1 MPNTSPTRREE
12 KTMTVKPQI
21 FRTQAEQDLLRHF
34 EERFPNDDG
43 GLTTLRHKAFAGLRE
58 AGLPHRRVE
67 DYKYTDLKS
76 LVGTIPDIGDRPAV
90 EAARK
95 ALAGADHW
103 GDVDRKRIVFADGYY
118 FPELSD
124 DDMPGIKVDGLAAAL
139 GDGQDVSGR
148 VALLHPEKADA
159 SLDLNTAF
167 MVDGVLIDIDESHD
181 GAVALELVFLHVETG
196 PLSQYVRSAVRVG
209 KETSLTLLET
219 HVGPD
224 GVENH
229 SNVAFEVFAGDG
241 SKVTWIKLQ
250 RSGSDALH
258 LGTTLTE
265 VGADAD
271 FNHFTFTMGSKMS
284 RSQSFVTFC
293 EQGSRANLRG
303 VTMLR
308 NKEHADLTLLV
319 DHAVP
324 ECDSQERFKAV
335 IDDRAKGV
343 FQGKIIVR
351 PDAQK
356 TDGQMMTQTLLL
368 SDDAQVA
375 NKPELEIFADDV
387 QCAHGATTGQIDEDL
402 LFYLM
407 ARGIPREQART
418 LLVLAFI
425 GETIEEIGNEAIE
438 EHLEALSQV
447 WLLGERAVL

>member
-1 MPNTSPTRREE
+1 MPNTFPTRREDV
-12 KTMTVKPQI
+12 TMTAKPKI
-21 FRTQAEQDLLRHF
+21 VRTQAEQDLLRHF
-34 EERFPNDDG
+34 EERFADESG
-43 GLTTLRHKAFAGLRE
+43 GLTSLRREAFAGLRE

-76 LVGTIPDIGDRPAV
+76 LVGAIPEIGDRPTL
-90 EAARK
+90 EAARE
-95 ALAGADHW
+95 ALADAEHW
-103 GDVDRKRIVFADGYY
+103 GDIDRHRIVFADGHY

-124 DDMPGIKVDGLAAAL
+124 TGLSGVRVDGLAAAL
-139 GDGQDVSGR
+139 GEGRDVSDR
-148 VALLHPEKADA
+148 VAQLRPDKADA

-167 MVDGVLIDIDESHD
+167 MVDGVLIDVDAGYDAPS
-181 GAVALELVFLHVETG
+181 ALELVFLHVGSG
-196 PLSQYVRSAVRVG
+196 PLSQYVRSAIRIG
-209 KETSLTLLET
+209 DGASLTLLET

-224 GVENH
+224 GVEHH

-241 SKVTWIKLQ
+241 SKVTWVKLQ
-250 RSGSDALH
+250 RSGNAAMH

-265 VGADAD
+265 VGAETD

-284 RSQSFVTFC
+284 RSQSFVTFR
-293 EQGSRANLRG
+293 EEGSQANLRG

-324 ECDSQERFKAV
+324 ECESQERFKAV

-368 SDDAQVA
+368 SDEAQVA

-407 ARGIPREQART
+407 ARGIPRDQART

-438 EHLEALSQV
+438 DHLEALSQV
-447 WLLGERAVL
+447 WLLGEGAVL

>member
-1 MPNTSPTRREE
+1 
-12 KTMTVKPQI
+12 MTAKPQI

-34 EERFPNDDG
+34 EERFPADTG
-43 GLTTLRHKAFAGLRE
+43 RLARLRQEAFAGLRD

-76 LVGTIPDIGDRPAV
+76 LFATVPDIADRPTV
-90 EAARK
+90 DAAREALVK
-95 ALAGADHW
+95 ANHW
-103 GDVDRKRIVFADGYY
+103 GDIDRRRIVFADGHY

-124 DDMPGIKVDGLAAAL
+124 AGGAGIKVDGLAAAL
-139 GDGQDVSGR
+139 GEGQDVTDRIG
-148 VALLHPEKADA
+148 LLRPEKADA

-167 MVDGVLIDIDESHD
+167 MVDGVLIEVDDNF
-181 GAVALELVFLHVETG
+181 AVSFALEFVFLHVDTR

-209 KETSLTLLET
+209 NGATLSVLET

-224 GVENH
+224 GIENH
-229 SNVAFEVFAGDG
+229 SNAAFEIFAGDG
-241 SKVTWIKLQ
+241 SKITWVKLQ
-250 RSGSDALH
+250 RSGNEALH
-258 LGTTLTE
+258 LGTTLTRI
-265 VGADAD
+265 GADAD
-271 FNHFTFTMGSKMS
+271 FNHFTFTTGSKMS
-284 RSQSFVTFC
+284 RSQSFVTFGG
-293 EQGSRANLRG
+293 QGSHANLRG

-308 NKEHADLTLLV
+308 GKEHADLTLLV

-324 ECDSQERFKAV
+324 ACDSQERFKAV
-335 IDDRAKGV
+335 IDDQAKGV

-368 SDDAQVA
+368 SDEAQVA

-407 ARGIPREQART
+407 ARGIPQDQART

-425 GETIEEIGNEAIE
+425 GETIEEIGNEVIE
-438 EHLEALSQV
+438 EQLEALSQV
-447 WLLGERAVL
+447 WLLGEGAVL

>member
-1 MPNTSPTRREE
+1 
-12 KTMTVKPQI
+12 MTAKPEI
-21 FRTQAEQDLLRHF
+21 LRTQAEQDLLRHF
-34 EERFPNDDG
+34 EERFADDSG
-43 GLTTLRHKAFAGLRE
+43 GLSVLRREAFAGLRE

-76 LVGTIPDIGDRPAV
+76 LVGTVPDIGDRPTV
-90 EAARK
+90 DAARK
-95 ALAGADHW
+95 ALADSDHW
-103 GDVDRKRIVFADGYY
+103 GNIDRRRLVFADGHY

-124 DDMPGIKVDGLAAAL
+124 ADVPGIRVDGLAAAL
-139 GDGQDVSGR
+139 GDGQDVTDR
-148 VALLHPEKADA
+148 IALLRPEKADA

-167 MVDGVLIDIDESHD
+167 MVDGALIDVDDGHD
-181 GAVALELVFLHVETG
+181 GAVALELVFLHVESS

-209 KETSLTLLET
+209 KGASLTLLET

-224 GVENH
+224 GIENH

-241 SKVTWIKLQ
+241 SKITWVKLQ
-250 RSGSDALH
+250 RSGNDAMH

-265 VGADAD
+265 VGAEAD

-284 RSQSFVTFC
+284 RSQSFVTFRG
-293 EQGSRANLRG
+293 EGSQANLRG

-308 NKEHADLTLLV
+308 NREHADLTLLV

-438 EHLEALSQV
+438 DHLEALSQV
-447 WLLGERAVL
+447 WLLGEGAVL